1 MKPIWTA
8 SPFFFQAFRS
18 SRRSHMHRHITEVT
32 FTRPMSVHVGEP
44 STSTSPEPL
53 KKARKPR
60 LSAEQIAAADAAAT
74 QLEKEMESP
83 EVLQRA
89 LESLSPRVREAFELV
104 AFTGAESL
112 AEICEKMRPEKP
124 MNSQTVGSYILK
136 AFDQTH
142 DFAGEAALF
151 RAIGSDKL
159 TDFVRDADP
168 FRWRAA
174 NGYNAFMT
182 NSARV
187 AALSKS
193 DTARKRLV
201 GDVRKGSVS
210 ESDIEKEKHRI
221 LMGWTKD
228 DIPKLPKA
236 AAVHIVA
243 GEVARHRGM
252 DREHRVV
259 LRKILGRSAEL
270 AGKSVDEGIDSEV
283 MALGERVADNRGP
296 SRSEDAQIRLGT
308 RISEWGNGDENE
320 RDKKVD

>member
-1 MKPIWTA
+1 MP
-8 SPFFFQAFRS
+8 
-18 SRRSHMHRHITEVT
+18 
-32 FTRPMSVHVGEP
+32 P
-44 STSTSPEPL
+44 S
-53 KKARKPR
+53 A
-60 LSAEQIAAADAAAT
+60 
-74 QLEKEMESP
+74 
-83 EVLQRA
+83 
-89 LESLSPRVREAFELV
+89 
-104 AFTGAESL
+104 L

-124 MNSQTVGSYILK
+124 MNSHTVGSYILK

-168 FRWRAA
+168 FRWRVA

-201 GDVRKGSVS
+201 RDVRMGSVS

-236 AAVHIVA
+236 VAAHIVA

-252 DREHRVV
+252 DREHRAV
-259 LRKILGRSAEL
+259 LRKILGRSAKL
-270 AGKSVDEGIDSEV
+270 GGKSVDEGIDSEV
-283 MALGERVADNRGP
+283 MALGERGADNVDP
-296 SRSEDAQIRLGT
+296 LGAKT
-308 RISEWGNGDENE
+308 LKSDLARALSEWGNEDGNGRIRKLTDQ
-320 RDKKVD
+320 R